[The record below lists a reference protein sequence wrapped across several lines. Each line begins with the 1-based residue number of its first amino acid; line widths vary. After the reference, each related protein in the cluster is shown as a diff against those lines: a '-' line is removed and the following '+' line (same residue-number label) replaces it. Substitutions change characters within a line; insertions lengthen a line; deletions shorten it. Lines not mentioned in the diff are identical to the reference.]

1 MVLNIYACDYTC
13 MYNIFMSNDTELK
26 SYIKKLQVKISKHAD
41 EYYNGDKPSI
51 SDQEYDALVIELSKL
66 ESENPHLITSDSA
79 TQKIGGKA
87 DNRFKKVKHKF
98 PMLSLGNAYNADD
111 LFRFDSQIKRLLEL
125 TESDKIEYVTELK
138 IDGLSISLLYE
149 NGQLIQAITRG
160 DGSVGEDVTH
170 NILEIEDIP
179 KRIEY
184 MQPLELRGEIYMKN
198 SVFDELVK
206 NGHKL
211 ANPRNAAAGTIR
223 QLDSQI
229 TKKRKLSSFIYSIPN
244 WQQLQLSTHTEVL
257 SFIEK
262 LGFSVNN
269 NRKLIS
275 NISEIE
281 KQIDHY
287 IKIRNDLDYDI
298 DGVVVKVNNL
308 NLWDEIGFTVKAPKF
323 MIAYKFP
330 EEIAQTLLKDIFPTI
345 GRTGRVTYNAKLSPV
360 RLAGTIVTAATLH
373 NADYVRTNNIN
384 IGDIVLIKKAAEI
397 IPKVLG
403 VAIKNN
409 SSPWQESVVCPAC
422 LHTLVRKENE
432 VDQYCVNDQCPQKN
446 LAKLEHFASRDAMD
460 IRELSTKTISLLVN
474 EGLITDFPSV
484 FRLPDMKE
492 QLLQLPG
499 FASRSVNKLC
509 DAINDAKNRDLG
521 KFLFAL
527 GIRHLGEKMAK
538 ALARRFGSL
547 EVIINLK
554 ASDFENARE
563 FGPVVSS
570 TIIEYFSDPAN
581 IAMLEEFKNEGL
593 TFIENN
599 LTTNSYLKNLNF
611 VITGTLSKGRNEL
624 KELIESSQGNVLS
637 AISSKVD
644 YVLVGADPGSKLTK
658 ARELGLKI
666 INEDEFFELIRSKNE

>member
-1 MVLNIYACDYTC
+1 MMLNIYACNYTC
-13 MYNIFMSNDTELK
+13 MYNIFMSIDTELK
-26 SYIKKLQVKISKHAD
+26 SYIKKLQAKISKHAD

-66 ESENPHLITSDSA
+66 ESENPHLITSNSV

-111 LFRFDSQIKRLLEL
+111 LFKFDSQIKRLLEL

-179 KRIEY
+179 KRIEF

-223 QLDSQI
+223 QLDAQI

-244 WQQLQLSTHTEVL
+244 WQQLQLWTHTEVL

-330 EEIAQTLLKDIFPTI
+330 EEIAQTLLKKIFPTI
-345 GRTGRVTYNAKLSPV
+345 GRTGRVTYNAKLAPV

-384 IGDIVLIKKAAEI
+384 IGDIVLVKKAAEI

-403 VAIKNN
+403 VAVKNN
-409 SSPWQESVVCPAC
+409 SSQWQESIVCPAC
-422 LHTLVRKENE
+422 LHTLIRKENE

-446 LAKLEHFASRDAMD
+446 LAKLEHFASRNAMD

-484 FRLPDMKE
+484 FRLPEKKE

-509 DAINDAKNRDLG
+509 DAINDAKSRDLG

-554 ASDFENARE
+554 MSDFENARE
-563 FGPVVSS
+563 FGPVVSLA
-570 TIIEYFSDPAN
+570 IIEYFSDPAN
-581 IAMLEEFKNEGL
+581 IAMLEEFKNVGL
-593 TFIENN
+593 TFIKNN
-599 LTTNSYLKNLNF
+599 LVTNSNLKNLNF

-637 AISSKVD
+637 AISSRVD
-644 YVLVGADPGSKLTK
+644 YVLAGVDPGSKLTK
-658 ARELGLKI
+658 AKDLGLKI